1 MIAIIDK
8 SGELVKW
15 ILTNNEKQ
23 SSLVSFMICDV
34 FFEGNCVLAI
44 NSVTHS
50 NHLTQNCYL
59 NFSLA
64 SENMI

>member
-34 FFEGNCVLAI
+34 FFFFKVIVCL
-44 NSVTHS
+44 
-50 NHLTQNCYL
+50 L
-59 NFSLA
+59 
-64 SENMI
+64 